1 MFVKALVISSCGL
14 ETVNEYNYEV
24 LTFSPS
30 GRYFPEDEEEEGPSI
45 SAIISQHLQQ
55 MTQAMSDNVTTK
67 TMLDVE
73 SKVTNSDLSYP

>member
-1 MFVKALVISSCGL
+1 MNKWGFDIL
-14 ETVNEYNYEV
+14 
-24 LTFSPS
+24 PS